1 MVKKLTKED
10 FLPSSSFM
18 WKDGSKESYNHP
30 PLLNIQIA
38 DDIEP
43 HDGVISIVFVE
54 SGEVDFSIESLEVEP
69 FMLFLLKTLAESP
82 HLMMHVSATYA
93 RIHDYISK
101 NDYKYIIALSPNQ
114 DLGNCHPMESAND
127 LIELQA
133 LFDQKV
139 EVLKRGG
146 LNELHLEDE
155 PVFNIEGDI
164 QFLISTTKFYG
175 DPPEGP
181 NQLNL
186 QDLIN

>member
-1 MVKKLTKED
+1 M
-10 FLPSSSFM
+10 
-18 WKDGSKESYNHP
+18 
-30 PLLNIQIA
+30 
-38 DDIEP
+38 
-43 HDGVISIVFVE
+43 
-54 SGEVDFSIESLEVEP
+54 
-69 FMLFLLKTLAESP
+69 FLLKTLAESP
-82 HLMMHVSATYA
+82 QLMMHVSATYA
-93 RIHDYISK
+93 RIHDYATK
-101 NDYKYIIALSPNQ
+101 NNYKYMIALSPNQ
-114 DLGNCHPMESAND
+114 DLGNCYPMEPASD

-133 LFDQKV
+133 LFEQKV

-146 LNELHLEDE
+146 LKELYLDNE